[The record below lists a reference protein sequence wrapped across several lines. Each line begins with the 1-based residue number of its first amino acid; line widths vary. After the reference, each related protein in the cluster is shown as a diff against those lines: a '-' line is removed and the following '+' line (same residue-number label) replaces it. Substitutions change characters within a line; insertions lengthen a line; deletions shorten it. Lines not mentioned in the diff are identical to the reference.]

1 MKSHR
6 ILSVL
11 LLIPVFPLTATG
23 APTFSNASIQGQYKC
38 TLTAYSLPPKANQ
51 PFAAAAMGDLTFAA
65 DGNGKFTAG
74 TWDHTIDAPGVHA
87 GCKLTLSTGTYSIN
101 ADGSGSET
109 TKWQLMKGGSSPECD
124 TYFPGSGAALGADV
138 IITDPAAKIFYASNI
153 NPFAILAV
161 ACQK

>member
-23 APTFSNASIQGQYKC
+23 APTFSNANIQGQYKC

-51 PFAAAAMGDLTFAA
+51 PFAAAAIGDLTIAA
-65 DGNGKFTAG
+65 DGNGRFTAG
-74 TWDHTIDAPGVHA
+74 TWDHTIDAPGAHA
-87 GCKLTLSTGTYSIN
+87 GCKLTMTAGSYSIN
-101 ADGSGSET
+101 ADGSGLENT
-109 TKWQLMKGGSSPECD
+109 TWQLSKGDSSPDCL
-124 TYFPGSGAALGADV
+124 TYFSEGTATGSADV
-138 IITDPAAKIFYASNI
+138 MMTDPSGKIFYSSSI
-153 NPFAILAV
+153 SRFAILAV